1 MPAPSLGTKLQQKCP
16 ETLLN
21 THTAHATHVMND
33 SIALCSKRVKLCVFY
48 NLYVTTTD
56 VAYFIETT
64 CCCFYW
70 TKNLLTV
77 IILQQLAVVLPELWW
92 ASFKGQGGVCFAFS
106 VCIGPRNVYYR
117 LFIKPVS
124 NFEEDVL
131 WLLCTCICIHMTILF
146 WTLSAASVFEAKF
159 PASSATKL
167 ISHHRFS
174 HLKWSLIWTQ
184 LEEVTLFWMK
194 TFDNFHEKLMS
205 FYQTQHGHLGLYS
218 RFCDGQS
225 SDYFWDI
232 GFSWRWQSH
241 LINGEKKK
249 EKNPE
254 TNKQAEILFKIKIM

>member
-1 MPAPSLGTKLQQKCP
+1 MPAPSLATKLQQKCP

-124 NFEEDVL
+124 NFEEAVL

-146 WTLSAASVFEAKF
+146 WTISCIIRHKADFPSQIQSSQMKPDLNSIGRSDIVLNENVWQLSWKINELLSNTA
-159 PASSATKL
+159 
-167 ISHHRFS
+167 
-174 HLKWSLIWTQ
+174 WSIGPIFQ
-184 LEEVTLFWMK
+184 QQK
-194 TFDNFHEKLMS
+194 NG
-205 FYQTQHGHLGLYS
+205 QT
-218 RFCDGQS
+218 

-232 GFSWRWQSH
+232 SFSWRWQFH
-241 LINGEKKK
+241 LTNGEKK
-249 EKNPE
+249 
-254 TNKQAEILFKIKIM
+254 